1 MGASKKIKM
10 VLLDKD
16 IKKKDFATM
25 LGYEG
30 QNTIY
35 NMLGRD
41 KMTYEAV
48 EKWLDLLGCD
58 IVFRDRE
65 TGKIYE

>member
-16 IKKKDFATM
+16 MKKKDFAAM

-41 KMTYEAV
+41 KMSYEAV
-48 EKWLDLLGCD
+48 EKWLDALGCD